1 MIKKFFP
8 VLAVAAL
15 LLLGGCL
22 QQDGPKI
29 GVVDYNAVYQRSD
42 AVTEAKA
49 YMQKKA
55 EDLRAQVSDI
65 QKKVEADNSEENQ
78 KAFQQAVAA
87 FQSEMGKENQ
97 RLEELLTTAV
107 TDVVEKFRKDNGYA
121 VLLRKDSVASYDEAA
136 DVTEQVVAELNK
148 QKIDIAPM
156 MESAPAEQPAAE
168 PAKPETEQPSKPDAE
183 KAQ

>member
-1 MIKKFFP
+1 MNRKIFP
-8 VLAVAAL
+8 VLAIAAL
-15 LLLGGCL
+15 FLLGGCL

-55 EDLRAQVSDI
+55 ESLRTEVNDI

-78 KAFQQAVAA
+78 QAFQQAVSN

-97 RLEELLTTAV
+97 RLETLLTTAV
-107 TDVVEKFRKDNGYA
+107 TDVVEQFRKDNGYA
-121 VLLRKDSVASYDEAA
+121 VLLRKASVASYDEAA
-136 DVTEQVVAELNK
+136 DVTEKVIAELNK
-148 QKIDIAPM
+148 HKLDIEQSAETAPT
-156 MESAPAEQPAAE
+156 EQPAAE
-168 PAKPETEQPSKPDAE
+168 EAAPEAPQAKPETD